1 MNGQHSTWVKIEAG
15 VPQGS
20 TLRPFLFLIYINDLS
35 DDLTL
40 NPKLFVDDSSLLS
53 LVQNVNSTTTT
64 DLNNG
69 LSEVS
74 DWAFQWKMNFNP
86 DPNKQ
91 AQEVI
96 FSIKINQIN
105 HPPLLFNQNLVK
117 SSSTKKHLGMI
128 LDNKLDFSLHL
139 KNVQR
144 KVNKTI
150 TVIRKLQNI
159 LPRESLI
166 TVYKSF
172 IRPHLDYGNLYGRN
186 KRNSKRKNLSR
197 IRF

>member
-1 MNGQHSTWVKIEAG
+1 MDGQHSTWVKIEAG

-40 NPKLFVDDSSLLS
+40 NPKLFMDDSSLLS
-53 LVQNVNSTTTT
+53 LVQNVNSTTT

-74 DWAFQWKMNFNP
+74 DWAFQWKMNFIP

-117 SSSTKKHLGMI
+117 SSSTKTHLGMI

-172 IRPHLDYGNLYGRN
+172 IRPHLDYGNLYGRK